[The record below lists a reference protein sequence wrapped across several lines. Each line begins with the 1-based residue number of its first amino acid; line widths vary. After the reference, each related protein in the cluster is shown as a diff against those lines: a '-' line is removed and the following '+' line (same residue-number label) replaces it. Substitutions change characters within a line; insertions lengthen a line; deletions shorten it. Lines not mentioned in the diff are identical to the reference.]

1 VSDFLPP
8 VVAVL
13 AANITEYEVGLA
25 AAQTRMAEFV
35 ETQNVAL
42 TEMQARFATAG
53 AAAGEE
59 MAAGITA
66 AAPEVTAATA
76 EIDAAMAD
84 VGITAKATAAEVQAS
99 FATMGAS
106 LEATGAKMATLSEEE
121 SAMLAKMQADNAA
134 LAASTREATIANA
147 ALGDAMAGTAAKT
160 EATNTTLGMSNK
172 VLLGVGAAAIGVAYE
187 TTKMAGDFNMA
198 TERLATSAGEAQQNV
213 DMVRQG
219 ILGMAGAVGYSADE
233 LAKAMYT
240 VESGGQHGAA
250 GLKVLQAAAEGAKTE
265 NADLKEVADAVT
277 SVLVDYHLKA
287 EDAADVT
294 SKLVAATSQGK
305 TTFEELASSMSAV
318 LPVASANHVSLNDIL
333 GDLASMTVHGMS
345 AQQAAQNLTDAI
357 RHMAAPTQMQSK
369 ELAILGVQS
378 QDLSDM
384 LGQKGLSGTIDYIG
398 EHIRAQMGPGASKVV
413 LDLGTALNGL
423 NPKVQELAGHVL
435 DGTMTMKDY
444 TKAAQ
449 GLDVVSAK
457 QAMSFAALA
466 GSTHTIGTEQLS
478 AQTIMQSYTKAMRDA
493 MGDATGLNVALMIG
507 GENAGVTANAI
518 KVVSGATAE
527 AGGHVKGWAELQGE
541 LNMKLAQAKDGFGAL
556 AIAIGERLLP
566 VITPLV
572 GVLASVLHFLADHPA
587 AATAAAVVIGGVL
600 VLAIVAATVA
610 TWAWV
615 AALFAADGAL
625 AFITW
630 PILAIAAVVAFVAL
644 EIYQH
649 WAGISQFF
657 KTVWHAIAGFFTGG
671 WHVIEAVA
679 GWIAGLPGKIGT
691 ALSGLGG
698 IIKDVASKAWHWLS
712 DKAHEALQFVL
723 DLAKKSPFEIG
734 YALGSLIGILLKVAV
749 DAWNGFW
756 NATIG
761 WWEGTAWPWIK
772 ALPGVIWTFLSST
785 LPHALWD
792 AATSAWDSFYNAV
805 TGWWTGTFWPW
816 LSALPGRVY
825 KFLTSTLPHMLY
837 DAAVNAWTQF
847 TTGLWNWWNG
857 TAWPWITALPGNII
871 HGLGDLGKLLWNAG
885 KSIINGLLDGI
896 KAAYND
902 MISFVSGI
910 GAGIA
915 AHKGPIDYDRTL
927 LTPHG
932 NAIMDGLL
940 SGLQNGHLRVQRF
953 VSGIAGGLSTDL
965 GALVSGSLSSQFP
978 GGRLSVTGGLNGS
991 VGGLGG
997 GQLGN
1002 PGGSGQVIN
1011 LHMNVQ
1017 GHIWKTQDLVKEIQQ
1032 QLLRHGIRNNSS
1044 GIDYSFG

>member
-1 VSDFLPP
+1 MSEFLPP

-13 AANITEYEVGLA
+13 AANITEYEAGLA
-25 AAQTRMAEFV
+25 AAQTQMTEFV
-35 ETQNVAL
+35 ATQNAAL

-59 MAAGITA
+59 LAGGVAA
-66 AAPEVTAATA
+66 AAPQVTAATA

-106 LEATGAKMATLSEEE
+106 LEATGAKMAALSEEE

-134 LAASTREATIANA
+134 LAASTREATLANA

-172 VLLGVGAAAIGVAYE
+172 VLLGVGAAAIGAAYE

-198 TERLATSAGEAQQNV
+198 TERLVTSAGEAEQNV
-213 DMVRQG
+213 DMVRKG

-305 TTFEELASSMSAV
+305 TTFQELASSMSAV

-357 RHMAAPTQMQSK
+357 RHMAAPTQLQSK
-369 ELAILGVQS
+369 ELAILGVKS

-398 EHIRAQMGPGASKVV
+398 EHIRAQMGPGASKVI

-435 DGTMTMKDY
+435 DGSMTMKDY

-478 AQTIMQSYTKAMRDA
+478 SQAIMQSYTKAMRDA

-527 AGGHVKGWAELQGE
+527 AGGHVKGWADIQKEFNTQ
-541 LNMKLAQAKDGFGAL
+541 LAQAKDGFGAL
-556 AIAIGERLLP
+556 AITIGEMLLP
-566 VITPLV
+566 VLTPLV
-572 GVLASVLHFLADHPA
+572 HGLAAALQFLSAHPA
-587 AATAAAVVIGGVL
+587 AAAAAAAVIGGVL
-600 VLAIVAATVA
+600 VIALSAAAVAAWSFTAAMLANPVVWIVAGIVAAI
-610 TWAWV
+610 
-615 AALFAADGAL
+615 ALLG
-625 AFITW
+625 
-630 PILAIAAVVAFVAL
+630 IAAYEL
-644 EIYQH
+644 IQH
-649 WAGISQFF
+649 WAGVKSFF
-657 KTVWHAIAGFFTGG
+657 GGLWDAVKGFFVGA
-671 WHVIEAVA
+671 WHVIEGALS
-679 GWIAGLPGKIGT
+679 WIGSLPSKIGS

-698 IIKDVASKAWHWLS
+698 IIKDAASTAWHWIL
-712 DKAHEALQFVL
+712 DKAKEVL
-723 DLAKKSPFEIG
+723 NATVDFAKKSPYEIG
-734 YALGSLIGILLKVAV
+734 YALGSLIGILAKLAV
-749 DAWNGFW
+749 DAWNAFTDGVSTAW
-756 NATIG
+756 NATWSFITSIPG
-761 WWEGTAWPWIK
+761 WIWNGLTS
-772 ALPGVIWTFLSST
+772 LPGLLYNAGSAALRALGDGAS
-785 LPHALWD
+785 ALWNNYIWPFI
-792 AATSAWDSFYNAV
+792 TSAPGKIWDALTS
-805 TGWWTGTFWPW
+805 
-816 LSALPGRVY
+816 LPG
-825 KFLTSTLPHMLY
+825 L
-837 DAAVNAWTQF
+837 
-847 TTGLWNWWNG
+847 LWNAG
-857 TAWPWITALPGNII
+857 SIALHAMGDGISAAWGAVWGFITSIPGWIMNALGN
-871 HGLGDLGKLLWNAG
+871 LGSLLWNAG
-885 KSIINGLLDGI
+885 KSIINGLLNGI

-902 MISFVSGI
+902 MIDFVSGI

-965 GALVSGSLSSQFP
+965 GALVSGALSSHFP
-978 GGRLSVTGGLNGS
+978 GGQLSVTGGFNTAL
-991 VGGLGG
+991 GGLSSSGNLGDTGGG
-997 GQLGN
+997 GQVVNVHL
-1002 PGGSGQVIN
+1002 
-1011 LHMNVQ
+1011 NVQ
-1017 GHIWKTQDLVKEIQQ
+1017 GHVWKTRDLVKEIQE
-1032 QLLRHGIRNNSS
+1032 QLLRHGIRNNTP
-1044 GIDYSFG
+1044 GIDYAFG